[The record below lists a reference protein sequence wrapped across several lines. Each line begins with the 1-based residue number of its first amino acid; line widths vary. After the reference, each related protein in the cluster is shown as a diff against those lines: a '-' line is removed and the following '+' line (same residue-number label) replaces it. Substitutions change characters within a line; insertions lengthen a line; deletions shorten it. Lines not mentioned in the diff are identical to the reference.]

1 MMGMTL
7 GLDKPGQC
15 TQANLAKAMSLVPKA
30 LEPYVVDIL
39 NGVGRG
45 GEDVSATNG
54 GTPNANTGGSGA
66 LAATPST
73 SGMDLLQAAVAAAG
87 SSQQLQPQQ
96 RAIRVPT
103 KATSYSDED
112 DEEEE
117 EDEFNDDKILN

>member
-15 TQANLAKAMSLVPKA
+15 TQANLAKAVSLVPKA

-54 GTPNANTGGSGA
+54 GTPNANTGMRRRERCCCCWTDSRRRAVGPTDGQTDTDVQSDGQTPTCSRTDTDADVQSGGQTDPIA
-66 LAATPST
+66 
-73 SGMDLLQAAVAAAG
+73 
-87 SSQQLQPQQ
+87 
-96 RAIRVPT
+96 
-103 KATSYSDED
+103 
-112 DEEEE
+112 
-117 EDEFNDDKILN
+117 